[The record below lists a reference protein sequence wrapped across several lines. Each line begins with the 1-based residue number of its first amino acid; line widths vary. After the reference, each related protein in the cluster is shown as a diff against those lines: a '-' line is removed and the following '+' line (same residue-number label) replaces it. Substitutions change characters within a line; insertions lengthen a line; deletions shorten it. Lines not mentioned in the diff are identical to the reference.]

1 MGKSRRETTWLEG
14 SPGEGKLGSFE
25 SGAGFAFDAEPGG
38 GGSAKDWDT
47 REEAAK
53 RRSLLTDPL
62 Y

>member
-1 MGKSRRETTWLEG
+1 MKG
-14 SPGEGKLGSFE
+14 SWGALNLALGLHLMLSL
-25 SGAGFAFDAEPGG
+25 GG
-38 GGSAKDWDT
+38 GAAKDWDT

>member
-1 MGKSRRETTWLEG
+1 M
-14 SPGEGKLGSFE
+14 GSFE
-25 SGAGFAFDAEPGG
+25 SGAGFAFDAEPAGG
-38 GGSAKDWDT
+38 GAAKDWDT

>member
-38 GGSAKDWDT
+38 GAAKDWDT

>member
-1 MGKSRRETTWLEG
+1 M
-14 SPGEGKLGSFE
+14 GSFE
-25 SGAGFAFDAEPGG
+25 SGAGFAFDAEPAGG
-38 GGSAKDWDT
+38 GGAAKDWDT